1 MSGTDESGNDPAT
14 EMGFALHSAAR
25 LLRRNFD
32 RRARDHGLSDARWQ
46 VLWHLTRAQGLKQT
60 ALAGRLEMAPISL
73 ARLLDKLQREG
84 LVERRPDPQDRRCF
98 RIYPTGQAES
108 AMALLGGL
116 AEETRSHAL
125 DGFSAAEIGQLQALL
140 GRLRKNLIG
149 EEIECD

>member
-1 MSGTDESGNDPAT
+1 MSGMGESGKDSAT
-14 EMGFALHSAAR
+14 EMSFALHSAAR

-46 VLWHLTRAQGLKQT
+46 VLWHLTREQGLKQT

-73 ARLLDKLQREG
+73 ARLLDKLQGEG

-98 RIYPTGQAES
+98 KIYPTDQVQP
-108 AMALLGGL
+108 AMALLGDL
-116 AEETRSHAL
+116 AEETRNHAL
-125 DGFSAAEIGQLQALL
+125 DGFTAAEIGQLQALL